1 MKLATLCSWA
11 VPAVFG
17 GTENY
22 MLVCNQLLRV
32 LFYVIVGKTN
42 TKVEFL
48 YILASAPKS

>member
-22 MLVCNQLLRV
+22 MLVCNQHLRV